1 LAAFQRLFRSGNG
14 NRSEDRKHRDDNKKL
29 NESERFMTLLG

>member
-1 LAAFQRLFRSGNG
+1 LAAFQCLFRGGNG

-29 NESERFMTLLG
+29 NEGERFMTLLG

>member
-1 LAAFQRLFRSGNG
+1 LAALQHPFRSGNG

-29 NESERFMTLLG
+29 NEGERFMTLLG